1 MLRLTNKNVQRKY
14 FVLKEKTIFSDT
26 GGSDSF
32 SVFVR
37 YSEVLFGSRTQR
49 ASQNTAVAKKK
60 CMESDKEGFSLLTQE
75 RCHPAQLSFG
85 LQLSSPLGPAASS
98 LHAPYRDLSSTK
110 LADAKN

>member
-1 MLRLTNKNVQRKY
+1 LVPERK
-14 FVLKEKTIFSDT
+14 EHHKT
-26 GGSDSF
+26 
-32 SVFVR
+32 
-37 YSEVLFGSRTQR
+37 LQL
-49 ASQNTAVAKKK
+49 QKK